1 MTIGVVAY
9 SGCEIAT
16 GTATEVVEYMFTS
29 GLTFNSVNKF
39 AADSTGSV
47 WIGYQK

>member
-1 MTIGVVAY
+1 MAVGVVAY
-9 SGCEIAT
+9 SGAGIAT
-16 GTATEVVEYMFTS
+16 GTATEVVTYMFTS
-29 GLTFNSVNKF
+29 GLTFDSVKHF

>member
-1 MTIGVVAY
+1 MAIGVVAY

-16 GTATEVVEYMFTS
+16 GTGTEIVTYMFTS
-29 GLTFNSVNKF
+29 GLSFDSVKHF

-47 WIGYQK
+47 WIGYSK